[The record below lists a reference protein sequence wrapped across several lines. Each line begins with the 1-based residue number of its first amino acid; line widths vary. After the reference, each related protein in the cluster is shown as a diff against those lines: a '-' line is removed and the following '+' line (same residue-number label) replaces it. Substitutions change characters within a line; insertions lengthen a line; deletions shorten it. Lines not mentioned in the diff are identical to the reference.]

1 MWPIWLAFVFLF
13 ILNKNSKFYLLRV
26 RLEQYI
32 IIILLC
38 QPDFFLCEFTLIFLC
53 YIIILLAIVYFM
65 ELLAL
70 DYLMNL
76 CNCWSIF
83 WVMIVCEETFV
94 YLQTIWQ
101 GCVRVS
107 SSVHS
112 MSARFS
118 VGRVRVGIN
127 SHVSLPLDLVGVGH
141 GIMG

>member
-1 MWPIWLAFVFLF
+1 M
-13 ILNKNSKFYLLRV
+13 
-26 RLEQYI
+26 
-32 IIILLC
+32 
-38 QPDFFLCEFTLIFLC
+38 
-53 YIIILLAIVYFM
+53 LLAIVYFM

-70 DYLMNL
+70 DYLMTHY
-76 CNCWSIF
+76 NCWSIF
-83 WVMIVCEETFV
+83 WVMIVCEEIFV